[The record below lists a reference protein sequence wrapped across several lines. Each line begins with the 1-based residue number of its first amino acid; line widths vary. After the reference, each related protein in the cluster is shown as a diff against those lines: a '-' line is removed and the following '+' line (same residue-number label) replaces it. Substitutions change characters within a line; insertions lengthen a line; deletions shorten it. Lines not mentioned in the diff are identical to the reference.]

1 MVSYLFAWWKLIF
14 IHHEQ
19 KEGTRI
25 KATWN
30 RQSQWTEA
38 NGADKAACQQ
48 RPAKMASASSAVHIQ
63 PVTSTVDTNVML
75 HYYCPRVQENAPT
88 PP

>member
-1 MVSYLFAWWKLIF
+1 MVSYLFAWWKLIV

-38 NGADKAACQQ
+38 NGADKAACHQ
-48 RPAKMASASSAVHIQ
+48 RPAKMASVSSAAHIQ
-63 PVTSTVDTNVML
+63 PVTSTVDTNVKL

-88 PP
+88 TP